1 MSYKEFMAREKVNT
15 GRQMEVDLAR
25 AIPVMSLPFVHCV
38 IECCSQETINQPI
51 PFLFNVIIGAP
62 LGAPIF
68 MFAMGISLIY
78 SKHSKDEDLIK
89 RGLILFIAGFLL
101 NAMRFGLPYVIGYF
115 LTGEYDKFIAPILYK
130 IFGNDILQFAGL
142 ALMLF
147 GFLKKAK
154 LDDRVIVLISFIM
167 SLIGWCFRHV
177 NFGIPAVN
185 VIMGHIIG
193 TEEPNGF
200 VLSDFPILNWFMVP
214 VAGYIFGKIL
224 IRVKDKKKFYL
235 PVMPI
240 LAVLY
245 WVYFAVESRL
255 HFGKMAGGA
264 TIVEEENAYYHAE
277 TFDVISYIVCAI
289 GMLGVYYL
297 ITSHCPE
304 KLNRFFMSVSRNITR
319 IYIIHWFFVVMC
331 TNVILYKINGT
342 QELPVYQTMI
352 LALIIFL
359 ISYFG
364 ALWIEKKQKERRN
377 KNGQQESASIQKN

>member
-1 MSYKEFMAREKVNT
+1 MRYRDWLEKEKVNF
-15 GRQMEVDLAR
+15 GRQQEVDLAR

-38 IECCSQETINQPI
+38 IECCSTETINQPI

-68 MFAMGISLIY
+68 MFSMGLSLVY
-78 SKHSKDEDLIK
+78 SKRCSDSKEIMR

-101 NAMRFGLPYVIGYF
+101 NILRFGIPYLIGYA
-115 LTGEYDKFIAPILYK
+115 LTGETEKFLAPILYK

-142 ALMLF
+142 ALLLF
-147 GFLKKAK
+147 GFLKKKK
-154 LDDRVIVLISFIM
+154 LQDPVILAIAFVM

-185 VIMGHIIG
+185 VIMGHFIG

-200 VLSDFPILNWFMVP
+200 VLSDFPILNWFMIP
-214 VAGYIFGKIL
+214 VAGYIFGNIL
-224 IRVKDKKKFYL
+224 IRIKDKKKFYL
-235 PVMPI
+235 PFLAL
-240 LAVLY
+240 LAVVY
-245 WVYFAVESRL
+245 WVYFAIESRL

-277 TFDVISYIVCAI
+277 TFDIISYIVCAI

-304 KLNRFFMSVSRNITR
+304 WLNKFFTSVSRNITR
-319 IYIIHWFFVVMC
+319 IYIIHWFFVVMS

-342 QELPVYQTMI
+342 QELPVWQIMV

-364 ALWIEKKQKERRN
+364 ALWIEKLQKKEKATVHN
-377 KNGQQESASIQKN
+377 